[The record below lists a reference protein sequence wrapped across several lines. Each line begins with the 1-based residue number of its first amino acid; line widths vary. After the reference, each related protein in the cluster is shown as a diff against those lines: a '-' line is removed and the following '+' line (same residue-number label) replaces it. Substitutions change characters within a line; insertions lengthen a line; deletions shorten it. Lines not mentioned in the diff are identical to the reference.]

1 MQSALRDDALATTET
16 GFSVRVGLPW
26 IRSMPL
32 ACVREPAV
40 TIDGELIEGLRISVG
55 GTLLHAEQLL
65 GETGWWF
72 AQDRV
77 VLVGERELAPGT
89 HDVVVTFR
97 LLVPYLMAGPGG
109 TPLELPMRVARSLE
123 LDHPVVANVSRDA
136 A

>member
-1 MQSALRDDALATTET
+1 MQSALRDDALTTTES

-32 ACVREPAV
+32 ACLREPAV
-40 TIDGELIEGLRISVG
+40 TVDGATVADLRIQVG
-55 GTLLHAEQLL
+55 GTLVAADELIDQ
-65 GETGWWF
+65 TGWWF

-77 VLVGERELAPGT
+77 VLVGTGALAAGV

-109 TPLELPMRVARSLE
+109 TPLELPMRVAGRLE
-123 LDHPVVANVSRDA
+123 LDHPELPSVSLDVA
-136 A
+136 